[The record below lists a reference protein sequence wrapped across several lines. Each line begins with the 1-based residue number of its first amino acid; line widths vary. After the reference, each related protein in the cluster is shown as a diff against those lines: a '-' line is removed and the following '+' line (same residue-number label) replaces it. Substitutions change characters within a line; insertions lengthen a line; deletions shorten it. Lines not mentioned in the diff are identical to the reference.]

1 MDGAEGVNLYEM
13 EVEDGVGAPRWEASG
28 LEAEQPDL
36 GAVVLD
42 TGELGQVEFEQEPD
56 FLEVVWDMVE
66 SMRVEFGREVLQDRD
81 HGKEEVGLP
90 EYAVRVP
97 PLDPELGA

>member
-1 MDGAEGVNLYEM
+1 LDGAEGVNLYEM

-66 SMRVEFGREVLQDRD
+66 PVRVESGREVLQNRD
-81 HGKEEVGLP
+81 HGKEEVGLA